1 MLATRRRA
9 RSRLGALTLGVALLG
24 APLALGAAPATAGTT
39 IPSIPQ
45 TNPVDTTPRV
55 VDGGGEDEAGVRE
68 LRQVGSTMYAGG
80 EFQRV
85 QNASRTTTYTRT
97 NLFSFNATTGA
108 VSSFAPAVN
117 GAVYAM
123 EATADG
129 RYLYVGGDFRNFAG
143 TTVNR
148 LVKVDLTTG
157 RIDTRF
163 RFPVSNARVSDLQ
176 LVGSRLFVSGTF
188 PGGLVAVNPDTG
200 ARTTY
205 FNGVQTAGAEERWSN
220 RVYRFSVNPAATRM
234 VILGSFQTVAGQPRQ
249 QAAMLTLGD
258 TSATLSQ
265 WYSDRFNAGCFASL
279 EWYTRDVDWTP
290 DGSSF
295 AIATT
300 GGGFPG
306 DPVRLC
312 DTVSLWQANDAP
324 RQQPLWINYSGGD
337 TFHSV
342 AVTNRAV
349 FASGHFRWL
358 DNPLGRDT
366 MGAGAVVRQG
376 IGAMDLTTG
385 RATSWNPG
393 KGLEGGLGGFDLYF
407 TSRGLWIGHFERG
420 LGRSATGAREIHEGL
435 GLFPF

>member
-9 RSRLGALTLGVALLG
+9 RSRFGALTLGVALLS
-24 APLALGAAPATAGTT
+24 APMALGAAPATAGTT

-85 QNASRTTTYTRT
+85 QSATRATTYTRT

-129 RYLYVGGDFRNFAG
+129 RYLFVGGDFRSFAG

-148 LVKVDLTTG
+148 LVKVDLNTG

-176 LVGSRLFVSGTF
+176 IVGDRLFVSGTF
-188 PGGLVAVNPDTG
+188 PGGLVAVDPNTG
-200 ARTTY
+200 ARTSY
-205 FNGVQTAGAEERWSN
+205 FNGVQTAGAESRWSN

-249 QAAMLTLGD
+249 QAAMLTLGG
-258 TSATLSQ
+258 TSATLSA